1 MFAFFLSG
9 SRSRLFMVSLS
20 VSSCSSIL
28 VLLLADADGV
38 DDLVVVPGADTVLVL
53 AKESALAAKEVGQVL
68 FVD

>member
-9 SRSRLFMVSLS
+9 SGSRLFMVSLS
-20 VSSCSSIL
+20 VGSSSSIL
-28 VLLLADADGV
+28 VLLLTDADGV
-38 DDLVVVPGADTVLVL
+38 YNLVVVPGADTVLVL

>member
-1 MFAFFLSG
+1 MFALFLSG

-53 AKESALAAKEVGQVL
+53 AKESALTAKEVG
-68 FVD
+68 

>member
-38 DDLVVVPGADTVLVL
+38 DDLVVVPGADTVFVL
-53 AKESALAAKEVGQVL
+53 AKESALAAKEVG
-68 FVD
+68 